1 MHTYY
6 ASTQHIRIVYILKT
20 NIYSFLK
27 KKKKKTNIYRQQN
40 VTYINTKWHFNVKI
54 RKRKKENIYIV
65 FIC

>member
-20 NIYSFLK
+20 NIYIAFTK
-27 KKKKKTNIYRQQN
+27 KKKETNIYRQQN

>member
-1 MHTYY
+1 MQVHNTYVLFIY
-6 ASTQHIRIVYILKT
+6 LRPIYIAF
-20 NIYSFLK
+20 S